1 MQLPRLFRWIS
12 EPAERYR
19 HARLLHGVRVALA
32 MLTSIV
38 ITTGIDIPHGIW
50 ASVSLLVVIGGLQH
64 QGNIR
69 QKAFERALGTALGAV
84 IGLAWVAQYALIGS
98 SALTYALLSI
108 TAGICGYHA
117 IGKGG
122 YIALLTAITMC
133 IVAGHGEDS
142 IGIGLWRTANVLAG
156 IGIALLFSFAFP
168 LHATYSW
175 RHSLAMNLRG
185 CARLCKRLLAGAP
198 MTAEQQVEAF
208 STLSSRLVVLR
219 GLMPSVAKES
229 HIPLARLEEIQRE
242 HRSLMGALEMLAA
255 ATVAEAMPDPHA
267 AGGQALRGEADAIR
281 RRLLSLARALRS
293 GRFEG
298 LLAEPAADEPAPP
311 RDALA
316 IPSNGPA
323 WLLVQIAGQSGRLR
337 QLLLEAQRAGSLWE
351 R

>member
-1 MQLPRLFRWIS
+1 MKLPRDLRWIVS
-12 EPAERYR
+12 PAERYR

-69 QKAFERALGTALGAV
+69 QKAFERALGTAFGAI

-133 IVAGHGEDS
+133 IVAGHGDDS
-142 IGIGLWRTANVLAG
+142 IEIGLWRTANVLVG

-175 RHSLAMNLRG
+175 RHGLAMNLRG
-185 CARLCKRLLAGAP
+185 CARLCKQLLAGAP
-198 MTAEQQVEAF
+198 MTAEQQVATF
-208 STLSSRLVVLR
+208 GALNGRLVALR

-229 HIPLARLEEIQRE
+229 DIALARLEEIQRE
-242 HRSLMGALEMLAA
+242 HRSLMSALEMLAG
-255 ATVAEAMPDPHA
+255 ATVAETMPDPREA
-267 AGGQALRGEADAIR
+267 AGRALRAEADAIR
-281 RRLLSLARALRS
+281 LRLLSLARALRS

-298 LLAEPAADEPAPP
+298 LQAEPMAVEPAPP
-311 RDALA
+311 VDATVTA
-316 IPSNGPA
+316 SNGPA
-323 WLLVQIAGQSGRLR
+323 WLLLQIAAQSRRLR
-337 QLLLEAQRAGSLWE
+337 QLLLEAQRTGSLWE